1 MSEDPAEYTPQEPN
15 TIDIEKERDVQ
26 YWSRRLGVTPEKLTA
41 VVRAVGSSAD
51 TVRANLQA
59 GSKENVSEPLTQSG
73 DQRIAAE
80 E

>member
-1 MSEDPAEYTPQEPN
+1 MSEDRAERAPQDPN
-15 TIDIEKERDVQ
+15 TIDIAEERDVQ

-41 VVRAVGSSAD
+41 VVRAVGSGAD
-51 TVRANLQA
+51 AVRANLAA

-73 DQRIAAE
+73 DQRMAAE